1 MPTRFIMRP
10 MSENKKPPENTLNC
24 DVLIVGGGLV
34 GGTLASALAHWG
46 LRTVVVDTQDPSVG
60 LDAEFDGRASAIA
73 LASQRLLESV
83 GLWDSMTENACPIE
97 DIRVTEGNSPFFLHY
112 DHKDTESQAFGYM
125 IENRSIRRALYD
137 RMSTLEN
144 IQILAPD
151 QVDILERSVSGVRAG
166 LKSGVSVSAALVI
179 GADGRNSTTRREA
192 NIRTTGWSYDQ
203 TGIVCTVEHQEPHHH
218 IAHEHFLPAGPFAIL
233 PLWKN
238 RASIVWA
245 ERSDLAPAIMALD
258 DADFLEELKPRFGD
272 FLGDLKVI
280 GPRWAY
286 PLTLKFAERAIDL
299 RLALIGDALHGM
311 HPIAG
316 QGLNMGLRDVAAL
329 AEVLVDAR
337 RLGMDLGDRIVLE
350 RYQRWRRFDNTLMLA
365 ATDGLNRLFSNTIG
379 PVRLARDL
387 GLSAVNKM
395 GPLKKVFMR
404 SAMGLSGELP
414 KLMRGQPL

>member
-1 MPTRFIMRP
+1 MDEI
-10 MSENKKPPENTLNC
+10 KPPDKKTAKIPAGPIDC

-46 LRTVVVDTQDPSVG
+46 LRTVVVDTQDPSAG

-73 LASQRLLESV
+73 LASQRLMESV
-83 GLWDSMTENACPIE
+83 GLWESMIENACPIN

-125 IENRSIRRALYD
+125 IENRSIRRALHE

-144 IQILAPD
+144 IQIFAPD
-151 QVDILERSVSGVRAG
+151 RIDSLERTVSGVHAD
-166 LKSGVSVSAALVI
+166 LKSGTSVRAALVI
-179 GADGRNSTTRREA
+179 GADGRNSMTRRDA
-192 NIRTTGWSYDQ
+192 SIRTTGWSYDQ

-233 PLWKN
+233 PLWEN

-245 ERSDLAPAIMALD
+245 ERSDLAPTIMALD
-258 DADFLEELKPRFGD
+258 DDDFLEELKPRFGD

-286 PLTLKFAERAIDL
+286 PLTLKYAERAIDL
-299 RLALIGDALHGM
+299 RLALVGDALHGM

-337 RLGMDLGDRIVLE
+337 RLGMDLGDQIVLE